1 MHNCQCVLFYSPN
14 LQITAK
20 INHIFKK
27 IKHSMKALSGFG
39 ITWSISMSLGKAPGH
54 SMATLTMSAGG
65 GMAAYGAL
73 AALSRKLQ
81 DDHPH
86 LARSQTHL
94 CHLALYT
101 LKNAQA
107 SFQIQRPYCNDDDHC
122 HHDDRHKSLETK
134 MIVVVMLV
142 VIVAIVMMMM
152 MIVAAITMFVTMM
165 TNDQQSIG
173 RSSS

>member
-1 MHNCQCVLFYSPN
+1 
-14 LQITAK
+14 
-20 INHIFKK
+20 
-27 IKHSMKALSGFG
+27 MKALSGFG

-122 HHDDRHKSLETK
+122 HQDDRRRHAGRYRRYCDDDDDDDDRGGHHNVCHYDDKRSTVDRSIIIMTK
-134 MIVVVMLV
+134 IVIVVTLWW
-142 VIVAIVMMMM
+142 
-152 MIVAAITMFVTMM
+152 
-165 TNDQQSIG
+165 SPSSWG
-173 RSSS
+173 RSSLL